1 MSHSPICDTEEA
13 RTVFSDGTLGSNGKV
28 VKLKEL
34 LLQSPFSLTQSCDM
48 TREKS
53 YCFFHCEV
61 KNPGDKVGQYV
72 SRPGVTNVWL
82 FRRTVSINNS
92 FDKHRIGSLCQS
104 CIG

>member
-48 TREKS
+48 TREKRLL
-53 YCFFHCEV
+53 FF
-61 KNPGDKVGQYV
+61 
-72 SRPGVTNVWL
+72 
-82 FRRTVSINNS
+82 SIVRLKTLVIKWANMFHGLALQMYGYS
-92 FDKHRIGSLCQS
+92 DELSA
-104 CIG
+104 